1 MFSYRFS
8 QELRHRGN
16 FSTVTEV
23 LRGVDRSLR
32 AAEGHGGAEQ
42 GAPRGGGA
50 DGGHDL
56 AARVLPAAAW
66 RKGLALGDSRGIS
79 YLVAHPT

>member
-1 MFSYRFS
+1 MHHDQIFLCFPIDFS
-8 QELRHRGN
+8 QELRHRGGN

-66 RKGLALGDSRGIS
+66 RK
-79 YLVAHPT
+79 